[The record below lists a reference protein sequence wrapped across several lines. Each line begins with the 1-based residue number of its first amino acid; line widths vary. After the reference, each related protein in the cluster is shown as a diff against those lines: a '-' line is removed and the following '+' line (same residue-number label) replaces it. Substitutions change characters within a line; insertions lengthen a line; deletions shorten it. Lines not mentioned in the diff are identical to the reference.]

1 MADQPNQVMTLRE
14 AVEMCDDFAR
24 HSGHPDFEASA
35 AEMERWDR
43 ARAIV
48 DALVNKYEDWCEW
61 DGMRGSPGEDEA
73 REKVDAGFREVR
85 ALERGEDAP

>member
-1 MADQPNQVMTLRE
+1 MADKMSLRE

-24 HSGHPDFEASA
+24 HSGHPEFEASA

-48 DALVNKYEDWCEW
+48 DAAVLFV
-61 DGMRGSPGEDEA
+61 EA
-73 REKVDAGFREVR
+73 RKDLGAWSTNHDWKAAEVAEWKLR
-85 ALERGEDAP
+85 ALERGEDV

>member
-1 MADQPNQVMTLRE
+1 MADQPNQAMTLRE
-14 AVEMCDDFAR
+14 AVNFVAYGIDSYATRENLLK
-24 HSGHPDFEASA
+24 
-35 AEMERWDR
+35 WDR

-48 DALVNKYEDWCEW
+48 DALVSKYEDWCEW
-61 DGMRGSPGEDEA
+61 DGMRGSLGEDEG